1 MLYLVIKAA
10 LSGIIIAD
18 SGGPAFLNHKDQL
31 CIAAVSSSQDDGGLG
46 EGRYGVR
53 ELYPGRLAL
62 SGLAA
67 PSDGREAG
75 GSAGL
80 TSG

>member
-10 LSGIIIAD
+10 LSGIIIPD
-18 SGGPAFLNHKDQL
+18 SCGPAFLNHKDQL

-53 ELYPGRLAL
+53 ELYPRVSHYRSWLRQAMEQNRPGQR
-62 SGLAA
+62 G
-67 PSDGREAG
+67 
-75 GSAGL
+75 
-80 TSG
+80 